1 MSILAFEIGF
11 DHYLFKLPLDITRFS
26 DEHRRQIRYGYD
38 AAKQQRVTQ
47 RTPDLY
53 ESKLISLRD
62 RALIKGFEMTL
73 TPEDSRTKLNNTGNR
88 CPITGETFTFAAQEL
103 TDWSV
108 DRIDNDLG
116 YTLSNIE
123 IVSVRANQAKDD
135 LDLAGII
142 KKTMGKPNPDSS
154 LTDFEWFKMAKFY
167 YQKMKLLKPLSI
179 CKILTDKQAFYD
191 HIVLMQLFKNDKKPS
206 RAFLLLLQ
214 KYCSK
219 EVVNKASKL
228 TQKRIYHRADIDVDV
243 LYNSP
248 KLYAWVKGFIKSI
261 NAHSAEFD
269 PLLLD
274 CLFA

>member
-1 MSILAFEIGF
+1 MSNLAFEIGF
-11 DHYLFKLPLDITRFS
+11 DHYLFKLPLDIARFS
-26 DEHRRQIRYGYD
+26 NEHRQQIRYGYE
-38 AAKQQRVTQ
+38 AAKQQRVSQ
-47 RTPDLY
+47 RSPEIY
-53 ESKLISLRD
+53 ESKIISLRD

-73 TPEDSRTKLNNTGNR
+73 TPEDLRIKLQKTGNR
-88 CPITGETFTFAAQEL
+88 CPITGATFTYARQEL
-103 TDWSV
+103 SDWSV
-108 DRIDNDLG
+108 DRVDNNIG

-123 IVSVRANQAKDD
+123 IVSVIANQAKDD

-142 KKTMGKPNPDSS
+142 KKAIGKADPDST
-154 LTDFEWFKMAKFY
+154 LTEDEWFRMARFY
-167 YQKMKLLKPLSI
+167 YQKMKIEKPLSI

-191 HIVLMQLFKNDKKPS
+191 YIVLMQLFKNDKKPS
-206 RAFLLLLQ
+206 KAFLLLLQ

-219 EVVNKASKL
+219 EVVSKASKL
-228 TQKRIYHRADIDVDV
+228 TQKRIYHRADINVDV

-248 KLYAWVKGFIKSI
+248 KLYAWVRGFIKSI